1 MSYNTPRRI
10 PTQKGATAANKTFKP
25 TLVEGGPLRGRI
37 RFQGNVFKI
46 ELLDALSR
54 YVLRIVSSAKVTA
67 LTCLRSF
74 PSSNFSIPSS
84 HYSCTYSHTLQS
96 EAHVHLTS
104 LPDEHL

>member
-46 ELLDALSR
+46 EFLDALSR
-54 YVLRIVSSAKVTA
+54 YVLRIVSGAKVTA

-74 PSSNFSIPSS
+74 PSSAF
-84 HYSCTYSHTLQS
+84 LQVIIL
-96 EAHVHLTS
+96 ALIHILCKVKHLTS